1 MDMDTIYL
9 AVLSQF
15 ILIEKIGQPLTQPR
29 RGDTFFQGSEIF
41 LEFSLDQGD
50 EAADIP
56 DSHH

>member
-1 MDMDTIYL
+1 MDNIYL

-15 ILIEKIGQPLTQPR
+15 ILIEIKIGQPLTHPR